1 MIDGTPTAGEVPTST
16 SYTEMRDES
25 CLVEYGSR
33 LRDFKILQEID
44 KASHHQD
51 IAPLVAR
58 AETTTAT
65 QLCSYTNTS
74 ICCVAEKNL
83 VYVTV
88 RENRKK
94 QPWRAL
100 LILAHLQGLLLVAAH
115 IDAISFRL
123 DQHLIL
129 GGPGS
134 RVPQPDQ
141 SFPRGFAF
149 VQRELK
155 VMEYGDKRCENGYKP

>member
-1 MIDGTPTAGEVPTST
+1 
-16 SYTEMRDES
+16 
-25 CLVEYGSR
+25 
-33 LRDFKILQEID
+33 
-44 KASHHQD
+44 
-51 IAPLVAR
+51 
-58 AETTTAT
+58 
-65 QLCSYTNTS
+65 
-74 ICCVAEKNL
+74 VAERVKKNL

-94 QPWRAL
+94 KPWKAL

-141 SFPRGFAF
+141 GFPSRLAF
-149 VQRELK
+149 VQ
-155 VMEYGDKRCENGYKP
+155 